1 MDDAV
6 WQGVRVGLI
15 LLLVVLSAMF
25 SGLTLGLMGL
35 DKNNLQCVPAPRP
48 PARRRRPMAGAE
60 TNGGLG
66 WARPGPAASGPAS
79 ADGRPT
85 PSPRL
90 TSPTNQPAGC

>member
-48 PARRRRPMAGAE
+48 PARRRRPMAGRNQWRA
-60 TNGGLG
+60 GLG
-66 WARPGPAASGPAS
+66 ATRARRLGL
-79 ADGRPT
+79 R
-85 PSPRL
+85 RL
-90 TSPTNQPAGC
+90 TAAQPPPHLAHQPAGC

>member
-1 MDDAV
+1 MDDAA

-15 LLLVVLSAMF
+15 LLLVMLSAMF

-48 PARRRRPMAGAE
+48 PPRAGAGRWRAG

-66 WARPGPAASGPAS
+66 WARPGPAVSGPAS

-85 PSPRL
+85 PNQPPHL
-90 TSPTNQPAGC
+90 AHQPAGC

>member
-1 MDDAV
+1 MDAM
-6 WQGVRVGLI
+6 QGVRVGLI
-15 LLLVVLSAMF
+15 LLLVLLSAMF

-48 PARRRRPMAGAE
+48 PRAPAPADGGPKPMA
-60 TNGGLG
+60 G

-85 PSPRL
+85 PSPHL
-90 TSPTNQPAGC
+90 AHQPAGC